1 MTTATGDP
9 AAADTSTRPP
19 RLGLRRMLGT
29 PGYVRLLV
37 TRFLAQWGDGVFQA
51 GIGGA
56 VLFNPER
63 QADPLAIAA
72 GFAVILLPYSLVG
85 PFAGALLDRWD
96 RRQVLV
102 VANLVRGALIVLVAF
117 AVGSGVAGLPLYAS
131 ALLVMGVSRFVG
143 AGLSAALPHT
153 MDEKHLVEANAIMA
167 TGGATMAAVGGGSAF
182 ALRAVF
188 GGDNYGSGWVTACA
202 LVGSVFAALAAAGF
216 AKGSL
221 GPDERD
227 EPAKAVTAIAHGL
240 LDSGRVAAR
249 TRSVAT
255 GFSALVAHR
264 IGFGVSMLLGLLL
277 MRFAFTDVG
286 WLKAGI
292 AGVGEALAAGAIG
305 LVAAAFITAPAVH
318 RFGRKATVCGAL
330 VISSVAQLGL
340 GLPMTLPSILAAV
353 LVVACCSQ
361 VIKLCVDSAVQHD
374 VPDEARGRVFALYD
388 ALFNLTFVSAI
399 TVAAMLVAPDGRS
412 PELMVAGA
420 CAYLVGLAVY
430 LVVDRRMTRSRA
442 A

>member
-9 AAADTSTRPP
+9 AAAEASMKPP
-19 RLGLRRMLGT
+19 RLGLRRLLST
-29 PGYVRLLV
+29 PGYARLLI
-37 TRFLAQWGDGVFQA
+37 TRFLAHWGDGVFQA

-63 QADPLAIAA
+63 EADPLAIAA

-96 RRQVLV
+96 RRQVLL
-102 VANLVRGALIVLVAF
+102 VANLVRGALILLVAV
-117 AVGSGVAGLPLYAS
+117 AVGTGVAGLPLYAS

-143 AGLSAALPHT
+143 AGLSASLPHT
-153 MDEKHLVEANAIMA
+153 MDEEHLVEANAILA
-167 TGGATMAAVGGGSAF
+167 TGGAAMAAVGGGCAF
-182 ALRAVF
+182 ALRAIF
-188 GGDNYGSGWVTACA
+188 GGDDFGSAWVTACA
-202 LVGSVFAALAAAGF
+202 VVGSVLAALAASGF

-240 LDSGRVAAR
+240 IDSGKVAAR

-255 GFSALVAHR
+255 GFSALIAHR
-264 IGFGVSMLLGLLL
+264 IGFGTSMLLGLLL

-305 LVAAAFITAPAVH
+305 LVLAAFITAPAVH

-330 VISSVAQLGL
+330 FVSAAAQLGL
-340 GLPMTLPSILAAV
+340 GLPMTLPSILGAV

-374 VPDEARGRVFALYD
+374 VGDEARGRVFALYD

-399 TVAAMLVAPDGRS
+399 TVTALLVAPDGRS
-412 PELMVAGA
+412 PELMSAGA
-420 CAYLVGLAVY
+420 CAYLIGLGAY
-430 LVVDRRMTRSRA
+430 LVIDRRMARRA